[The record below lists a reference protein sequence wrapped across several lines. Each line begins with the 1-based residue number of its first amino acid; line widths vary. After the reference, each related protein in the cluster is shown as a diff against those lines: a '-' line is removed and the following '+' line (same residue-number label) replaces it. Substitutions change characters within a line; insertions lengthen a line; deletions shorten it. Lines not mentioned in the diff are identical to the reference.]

1 MEQKKLILEKI
12 SALGLE
18 ITDAQ
23 CEMLLRYY
31 EMLVEKNKV
40 MNLTAITEFEEVVT
54 KHFVDSLSIIMLGGK
69 PNKMSG
75 KSEEKSLQEMFD
87 KDSDKAAGEVDVYA
101 LENNKGK
108 LVENLAGEKSDRKT
122 FTKNHAILN
131 LLYSG
136 GRLLDLGTGA
146 GFPGIPL
153 KIVFPNLKITLMDSL
168 NKRLLFLEDVIA
180 ELGLKNISTV
190 HARAEEFARK
200 AEYREKYDIVVSRA
214 VANLSL
220 LSELCLGFV
229 KKGGHFVPYKA
240 GGSEEEIKAAAKAV
254 SVMGGKMI
262 ESVKFTLPGTELERV
277 MPVIRK
283 TENTPAKY
291 PRNGKKLGV
300 F

>member
-1 MEQKKLILEKI
+1 MEQKKLISEKI

-18 ITDAQ
+18 ITDDQ

-54 KHFVDSLSIIMLGGK
+54 KHFVDSLSIVMLGGSPIEIPEK
-69 PNKMSG
+69 TEENKNS
-75 KSEEKSLQEMFD
+75 KEQS
-87 KDSDKAAGEVDVYA
+87 
-101 LENNKGK
+101 
-108 LVENLAGEKSDRKT
+108 VENLASEKTGKNN
-122 FTKNHAILN
+122 FKKNHAIMN

-229 KKGGHFVPYKA
+229 KRGGYFIPYKA

-262 ESVKFTLPGTELERV
+262 ETVKFKLPGTELERV